1 MTAVEHGGQ
10 QERSVSHL
18 AAMAPGGRRLLR
30 APGWLSVSPILA
42 TLWFSLR
49 ALLLRIGR
57 SQHPSI
63 TLSTQDGP
71 RTMDNG
77 AIATAGDRHWH
88 GPPGWR
94 LMAHQTLPT
103 GHSARS
109 QLERGRGGGSPWGP
123 RRPERAPHGTT
134 GGGAVESPP
143 GPIEWKA
150 APRRVLVMAA
160 AGIVPRLR
168 RPWQT

>member
-88 GPPGWR
+88 GRPGWR

-109 QLERGRGGGSPWGP
+109 QLERGRGGGEGVLGDHAG
-123 RRPERAPHGTT
+123 RREHLNDGRWCSG
-134 GGGAVESPP
+134 VPP

-168 RPWQT
+168 RPWQA